1 MHPHLPVQSH
11 RSEKRVQMKFS
22 VRAAGFAV
30 AAFVLAVSAAW
41 SGPLQAVEGSAAP
54 VATYYTD
61 HDGAATEVADFSLNA
76 DQVEAAAPAAPAVG
90 PTIEDAR
97 VQSLGLM
104 ADHLVALADATLPR
118 PRSLGELVENYAG
131 LAPRNGEEDCLA
143 SAVYFE
149 ARSEPIEGQL
159 AVAEVVLNR
168 TQSGR
173 YPTTICEVVTQPW
186 QFSFVRRGN
195 IPAADRGSESWRRA
209 VAIARIA
216 ENGASRMLPRNVL
229 WYHAEYVSPSWGRRL
244 ARNTKIGLHI
254 FYS

>member
-61 HDGAATEVADFSLNA
+61 HDGAATEVAEFSLNA
-76 DQVEAAAPAAPAVG
+76 APAETPAPAGPAVG

-131 LAPRNGEEDCLA
+131 LAPQNGEEDCLA

-149 ARSEPIEGQL
+149 ARGEPIEGQL

-195 IPAADRGSESWRRA
+195 IPAADRNSECWRRA

-216 ENGASRMLPRNVL
+216 ETGASRMLPHNVL
-229 WYHAEYVSPSWGRRL
+229 WYHADYVSPSWGRRL